1 MLNSYSNT
9 FDPNP
14 RFRSV
19 RFHDGSQLTSASETQ
34 DFHVKKKLKVDNNSL
49 FDKDVD
55 IEGDLIVK
63 GNVTFVSTNI
73 PDTSQQYVDQ
83 KFLDLYVLLGY
94 DSSISKWK
102 WSGLTNTDAADG
114 TNLDARIM
122 QGFNLD
128 DYYTKTQTDLRIQTS
143 STDALVYYN
152 GTQNI
157 FTGDDDTIY
166 TNKRCSVIP
175 VTNHFIIPASSN
187 FNQFII
193 QNSDYGS
200 GKVLTSDS
208 QGVATWQDP
217 GSISPTV
224 ENIATS
230 NGQTSTASFTIKDVI
245 SQTFRFVPNKA
256 GVSTEVQQAGDIL
269 FGTTGGTL
277 AITSGG
283 VDASVIRP
291 AGIRMNS
298 NSTGFLELFG
308 GWMFDGS
315 NPTTWLKDVSN
326 NYLGILMGNSIRLDS
341 TGINLTHGGTSSAI
355 NLYGTINI
363 KSKSVN
369 NPAYNKNSDSIT
381 AALNVNGLTTTSTL
395 KVTNGTLTS
404 GHVLTSDGAGN
415 ASWQAPTSS
424 TTISSFTNDVTFDQS
439 IIVSDTTTTN
449 LFNSDDAL
457 IIDPLISG
465 TNYLVNSTFYDG
477 SSQGTSM
484 IWSTNPNSFG
494 TDTLMNLGKLTT
506 YYSKPIVQDYATVTV
521 LANQES
527 SIEVVV
533 PIFLQHNWTFKTK
546 TGTDGYNNEDK
557 INRFNFSFNQLFVTI
572 LNGSTVIASHEFYEL
587 ADGSKKLG
595 SVFCEFDRSNNF
607 DGAGDLTTSRD
618 EEAIFIMQARMELER
633 LTFHFLPP
641 KSNTDITYK
650 FRINVQLRYTQ
661 TKGADL
667 VNYPRYFE
675 NNVSGGHY
683 PRMKLQLGY
692 QRPTIY
698 IADINGIRGIADTTV
713 SPFLTFSSMYSM
725 PYDANG
731 NIQNSINYPMIDKR
745 FTSIKFWSNDYTL
758 KSESGYLQGRVNG
771 NYDYDHGYTFA
782 FPPSLTSTTQLLPY
796 LETAMNRSNY
806 LTDFNKTNKMSLAYI
821 NRLYVNQNIEAY
833 GNLYCNGIGGK
844 RGTSAVDGSTTS
856 IRKLV
861 TSDTQPGNSLF
872 NFYWASGN
880 IETWVDSTL
889 VSVVAANFSDYRLKK
904 DLERLPNDFL
914 KRLCAIDLYSYSLF
928 DMVRKEGNRYREKV
942 IKTGNIGFLAHEIQE
957 KFHEFPNLVYG
968 LKDDDQFQQVDYQ
981 QVIIVNMKA
990 IQELNE
996 KVELLR
1002 NRVYRNDALNTILLF
1017 CLFAF
1022 VFYLNY

>member
-14 RFRSV
+14 RFKSV
-19 RFHDGSQLTSASETQ
+19 RFPDGSQLTSASEAQ
-34 DFHVKKKLKVDNNSL
+34 DFHVKKKLRVDNNSL
-49 FDKDVD
+49 FDQDVD

-122 QGFNLD
+122 QSINLD

-157 FTGDDDTIY
+157 FTGDDNTIY

-217 GSISPTV
+217 GSITPTV
-224 ENIATS
+224 QNIATA

-245 SQTFRFVPNKA
+245 PQTFRFIPNKA

-381 AALNVNGLTTTSTL
+381 AALNVNGLITTSTL

-415 ASWQAPTSS
+415 ASWQPPTSS

-439 IIVSDTTTTN
+439 ITVSDTTNTN
-449 LFNSDDAL
+449 LFNSDDGL
-457 IIDPLISG
+457 IINNLITG
-465 TNYLVNSTFYDG
+465 NNYQVNANYYNGNTTGID
-477 SSQGTSM
+477 M
-484 IWSTNPNSFG
+484 VWSTSSSSFG
-494 TDTLMNLGKLTT
+494 VDTLANLGKLTT
-506 YYSKPIVQDYATVTV
+506 YYSKPNTIDYASIQVV
-521 LANQES
+521 ANQES
-527 SIEVVV
+527 AIQIQV
-533 PIFLQHNWTFKTK
+533 PIFVQHNWTFKNR
-546 TGTDGYNNEDK
+546 TGTNGYDNEDK
-557 INRFNFSFNQLFVTI
+557 LNRFNFSFYRLSIVI
-572 LNGSTVIASHEFYEL
+572 LNGTTEVARHDFTEHP
-587 ADGSKKLG
+587 DGSKRLG
-595 SVFCEFDRSNNF
+595 SIYYEFDRSNSFIRSGTDPNY
-607 DGAGDLTTSRD
+607 LISRD
-618 EEAIFIMQARMELER
+618 EDAVFIMQARAELDR
-633 LTFHFLPP
+633 ITFHFLPP
-641 KSNTDITYK
+641 KSNVDITYTI
-650 FRINVQLRYTQ
+650 RIIVQLKYIQSR
-661 TKGADL
+661 GADL
-667 VNYPRYFE
+667 TNFIA
-675 NNVSGGHY
+675 NGGHY
-683 PRMKLQLGY
+683 PRVILQLGY
-692 QRPTIY
+692 QKQRVYTAI
-698 IADINGIRGIADTTV
+698 INGMLGAADVTLD
-713 SPFLTFSSMYSM
+713 PFVTFSSLNCM
-725 PYDANG
+725 PFNANG
-731 NIQNSINYPMIDKR
+731 NVQNDINYNLIDKR
-745 FTSIKFWSNDYTL
+745 FTSIKFWSDDSIL
-758 KSESGYLQGRVNG
+758 KSESGYLQGKTLAG
-771 NYDYDHGYTFA
+771 GKYDVDNGYTFA
-782 FPPSLTSTTQLLPY
+782 FPSGLTSTTQLLPS

-806 LTDFNKTNKMSLAYI
+806 LTDLNKTNKISIAYI

-844 RGTSAVDGSTTS
+844 RGVSIVDGSTAS

-861 TSDTQPGNSLF
+861 TTDTQPGNSLF
-872 NFYWASGN
+872 NFYWAGGN

-904 DLERLPNDFL
+904 NLERLPNDFL
-914 KRLCAIDLYSYSLF
+914 KRLCAIDLYSYSLV
-928 DMVRKEGNRYREKV
+928 DMVRRYSNRYQEKI

-981 QVIIVNMKA
+981 QVLVVNMKA

-996 KVELLR
+996 KVELLS
-1002 NRVYRNDALNTILLF
+1002 NRVYRNDALNATLLF
-1017 CLFAF
+1017 LLFAF